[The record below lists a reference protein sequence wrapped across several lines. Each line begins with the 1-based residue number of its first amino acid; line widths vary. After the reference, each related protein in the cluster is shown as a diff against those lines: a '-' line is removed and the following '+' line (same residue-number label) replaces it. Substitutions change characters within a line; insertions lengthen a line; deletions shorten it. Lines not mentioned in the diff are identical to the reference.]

1 MGTLGSKYTHMD
13 TWTLRVRFWV
23 RFGNLDLWLG
33 VLSFKA
39 QVLQYLYL
47 MTPQIYCKVLK
58 TKGLLV

>member
-1 MGTLGSKYTHMD
+1 MVGG
-13 TWTLRVRFWV
+13 
-23 RFGNLDLWLG
+23 
-33 VLSFKA
+33 FKA